1 MPLDTCA
8 TMQHY
13 LFILSFLYV
22 LRIDEQNPVI
32 VPGFLLPEEA
42 LKSPASHDFKYFQN
56 FSEPMERIDG
66 NLIHIA
72 C

>member
-1 MPLDTCA
+1 MEPGHGA
-8 TMQHY
+8 GF
-13 LFILSFLYV
+13 FIARRS
-22 LRIDEQNPVI
+22 
-32 VPGFLLPEEA
+32 

>member
-1 MPLDTCA
+1 MPLDTHA

-13 LFILSFLYV
+13 LFILSFLRV
-22 LRIDEQNPVI
+22 LRIDTQNPAI
-32 VPGFLLPEEA
+32 APGFLLPKEA
-42 LKSPASHDFKYFQN
+42 LKRPVSYGFKYFQK
-56 FSEPMERIDG
+56 FSEPTERIYG

>member
-32 VPGFLLPEEA
+32 VPGFLLSEEA
-42 LKSPASHDFKYFQN
+42 LKSPASHDSNIFRIFQN
-56 FSEPMERIDG
+56 PWNELMAI
-66 NLIHIA
+66 
-72 C
+72 